1 MNKRFLTFLI
11 VLVMLFTVIG
21 CEKPVNNPDTSPNA
35 EAQTTIDVLS
45 TVTPAPNKM
54 QPVTNDVNNS
64 DVIETVVNILPEEK
78 SNFND
83 LTNVND
89 SGWAKYASGT
99 VELSPDGVDGTQC
112 VKFSGGKN
120 AWSSP
125 AINLASVIKEAGRY
139 EISFSV
145 KVGGEDI
152 DTISGA
158 AFDMLIRG
166 NSSKDANSFI
176 TKSPNN
182 DNYRYAPSATIDGD
196 IEDWMTVEL
205 SLEVQPED
213 IDGESHGWHLCMHMI
228 NEAVTEFYVDDVV
241 IGKVEVTSAPE
252 TQKLV
257 TTAETWLANEMTF
270 IAQTNIVDPVTK
282 ATFDVVFTNGAT
294 ELTVPG
300 FWDGDNVWRVRFALP
315 SEGTWTFKTVF
326 SDTSDAGL
334 HNVTGSINCTKY
346 SGDLDIYKHG
356 FVKTDADKKYFVYAD
371 GTPFFY
377 LGDTHWNFLAEEYD
391 KAGTNAEGI
400 DTMSHF
406 KYIVNKRTSQGY
418 TVYQSEPLE
427 APFDLSNGLTQA
439 DIKGFKEADKYF
451 KYIADMGMVHAN
463 AQFFFSSTMN
473 EVIMKMDNY
482 NDYLDALS
490 RYWVARF
497 GAYPVMWTMA
507 QEVDNDYYFN
517 ENTKTNTTMDANN
530 NPWKHVCQ
538 CIYKYDPHKNPISAH
553 QEGAST
559 IINFTTASNSA
570 FRDIE
575 GHSWWANQWKPK
587 LNQALDFSAPRDYW
601 AGGQNKPSVVYEG
614 RYDLL
619 WTNEYGARAQGW
631 LAFLNGMYGHGYGAV
646 DIWLYKSNYDI
657 ENDTVRDGITITTTD
672 KATKWG
678 TSVELPAGYQMGYM
692 KEFLEKYEWWNLIP
706 VFDNK
711 DVFES
716 ETGTYSFAKINN
728 DLYIGY
734 LYDDISKEG
743 TLLTGTL
750 KGLDENAEYTYQ
762 WYNPRTNVLGS
773 KINIEKG
780 SQFVIGEKPSTE
792 DWVIVVEKV
801 K

>member
-1 MNKRFLTFLI
+1 MNKRILALLFSI
-11 VLVMLFTVIG
+11 IMLFTVIG
-21 CEKPVNNPDTSPNA
+21 CDNGGTTNGPAVDA
-35 EAQTTIDVLS
+35 EPTIDVLA
-45 TVTPAPNKM
+45 TATPVPNKM
-54 QPVTNDVNNS
+54 QPITNDVNNN
-64 DVIETVVNILPEEK
+64 VVEKITNILPEEK
-78 SNFND
+78 SNFNN
-83 LTNVND
+83 LTNVKD
-89 SGWAKYASGT
+89 SGWAKYASGK

-112 VKFSGGKN
+112 IKYTGAEN

-125 AINLASVIKEAGRY
+125 STNLASVIKEAGRY
-139 EISFSV
+139 KISFSV
-145 KVGGEDI
+145 KIGGEDV

-158 AFDMLIRG
+158 AFAMLVRG
-166 NSSKDANSFI
+166 NGEKDANSFI
-176 TKSPNN
+176 VKSESN
-182 DNYRYAPSATIDGD
+182 DNYRYPVSATIDGD
-196 IEDWMTVEL
+196 VEDWMTVEL
-205 SLEVQPED
+205 TLEVQPED
-213 IDGESHGWHLCMHMI
+213 IDGESHGWHLCMHMV
-228 NEAVTEFYVDDVV
+228 NEAVTEFYVDDFSV
-241 IGKVEVTSAPE
+241 GKIEIVSAPE

-257 TTAETWLANEMTF
+257 TEAQTWLANEMTF
-270 IAQTNIVDPVTK
+270 IAQTDVKDPVTK
-282 ATFDVVFTNGAT
+282 ATLDVVFTNGTT
-294 ELTVPG
+294 EMTVPG
-300 FWDGDNVWRVRFALP
+300 FWDGDNIWRVRFALP
-315 SEGTWTFKTVF
+315 LEGTWTFKTVF
-326 SDTSDAGL
+326 SDTTDAGL
-334 HNVTGSINCTKY
+334 HNITGSVNCTKY
-346 SGDLDIYKHG
+346 TGDLDIYKHG

-400 DTMSHF
+400 DTTSHF
-406 KYIVNKRTSQGY
+406 KYIINKRISQGY

-439 DIKGFKEADKYF
+439 DIQGFKDADKYF
-451 KYIADMGMVHAN
+451 KYIADMGLVHAN

-497 GAYPVMWTMA
+497 GAYPVMWTLA

-517 ENTKTNTTMDANN
+517 ENTKANTTMDANN

-538 CIYKYDPHKNPISAH
+538 CIYKYDPYKNPISAH

-570 FRDIE
+570 FRDVE

-601 AGGQNKPSVVYEG
+601 ASGQNKPIVVYEG

-646 DIWLYKSNYDI
+646 DIWLYKSSYDI
-657 ENDTVRDGITITTTD
+657 ETDTVRDGITITTTD

-692 KEFLEKYEWWNLIP
+692 KEFFEKYEWWNLIP
-706 VFDNK
+706 VFDDK

-750 KGLDENAEYTYQ
+750 KGLDESAQYTYQ

-780 SQFVIGEKPSTE
+780 SQFVIGEKPSAE